1 MTKCPSCSAAVPE
14 NSDKCPSCGSG
25 LDVSSLMTETGLS
38 ADSNEAFSPASGS
51 QPVPSAVGITS
62 DVQGGGGE
70 HQPGAIL
77 AGRYRVVGLLGRGGM
92 GSVYRADDL
101 TLGQPVA
108 LKFLPEAL
116 AANFER
122 LDRFRAEVRVSRQV
136 SHPNV
141 CRVHDIGEAD
151 GRIFLS
157 MELVDGGD
165 LSSLLKRIG
174 RLPTD
179 RGLEIA
185 RQLCAGL
192 AAAHDRGV
200 LHRDL
205 KPANVMIDSE
215 GRVRIADF
223 GLAGI
228 AGGIKGTEIQSGTPA
243 YMAPETMAGRE
254 VTTRSDI
261 YALGLVLYELFT
273 GARAFSGKSVA
284 ELARKHAE
292 ESATPPTGIVGDLDP
307 QIEAV
312 ILQCLEKDPNA
323 RPKSALAVAMALPG
337 GDPLAAALAAGETPS
352 PELVAQAGE
361 EGTLKPAHGWMLLTT
376 VLVFLLAFLALDS
389 SQHVLRYETLERPPA
404 VQLDRGIETLN
415 TLGVDVP
422 ATDRISGFRVD
433 RETLVEINRDGAT
446 QPELDAMSSGEIS
459 VIDYWLRAA
468 PSELVAEQTSGRVG
482 PRMPPRIMA
491 GELFASFDSHG
502 RIRSLEVVP
511 DERLET
517 EPPPSSDPAS
527 DPWIGIF
534 EAAGLDPQSFEES
547 DPVWSPPQFVD
558 ELRGWS
564 HRGGDVDLG
573 INRIEAGTRSGRLEY
588 LRTGTILD
596 VAESRSSA
604 AAGSDLAQTLNALLI
619 VVIMVVG
626 ALIAR
631 RNVRRGR
638 GDLRG
643 SWQMAGVVF
652 ATGMAAWL
660 VSAHHSFSAGSELNL
675 FVLAAGGALFMAGF
689 VWLLYMALEP
699 EVRRHWPERLISWQR
714 MLAESYRDP
723 LVGRHV
729 LVGILL
735 GTCLNLMIALINSI
749 ARIVKPSEFD
759 LSAAGVSQLIG
770 SGLVVGTVLAQISQA
785 IFAGVFITV
794 LILVLK
800 LVLRRMWAAVAFS
813 VIIFVAMGALGSS
826 DPILG
831 GALSAV
837 ILGVIMAA
845 LLRYGL
851 LTLIS
856 LIFVINL
863 LQASPPVLSLSN
875 WYSPMTLISPLVVLV
890 CAATAFAVSLGR
902 QRWFGTD

>member
-1 MTKCPSCSAAVPE
+1 MTQCPSCSAAVPE
-14 NSDKCPSCGSG
+14 GLDNCPSCGSA
-25 LDVSSLMTETGLS
+25 LDVSSLLTETGLS
-38 ADSNEAFSPASGS
+38 VDSNEKHPRASGS
-51 QPVPSAVGITS
+51 QPGPSAIGITS

-108 LKFLPEAL
+108 LKFLPEEL
-116 AANFER
+116 AVNLER
-122 LDRFRAEVRVSRQV
+122 LERFRAEVRVSRQV

-151 GRIFLS
+151 GKIFLS

-205 KPANVMIDSE
+205 NPATVLIDSE

-228 AGGIKGTEIQSGTPA
+228 VGGIQGSEIQSGTPA
-243 YMAPETMAGRE
+243 YMAPETLAGRE

-273 GARAFSGKSVA
+273 GARAFTGKSVA

-292 ESATPPTGIVGDLDP
+292 ESAAPPTGIVGDLDP

-323 RPKSALAVAMALPG
+323 RPKSALVVAMALPG

-376 VLVFLLAFLALDS
+376 VIVFLLVFLVLSS
-389 SQHVLRYETLERPPA
+389 SQHVLRYEPMERPPA

-415 TLGVDVP
+415 RLGVDVP
-422 ATDRISGFRVD
+422 ASDRISGLRVD
-433 RETLVEINRDGAT
+433 REMLREVNRDGAT
-446 QPELDAMSSGEIS
+446 QPELDAMSSGETS
-459 VIDYWLRAA
+459 VIDFWLRAA
-468 PSELVAEQTSGRVG
+468 PSELVAERTTGRVG
-482 PRMPPRIMA
+482 PTRPARTIA
-491 GELFASFDSHG
+491 GELFASFDSRG
-502 RIRSLEVVP
+502 RIRALEVVP
-511 DERLET
+511 EERLAS
-517 EPPPSSDPAS
+517 EPPDPSERLS

-534 EAAGLDPQSFEES
+534 EAAGLDPESFEES
-547 DPVWSPPQFVD
+547 EPVWSPPRFVD
-558 ELRGWS
+558 EVRGWS
-564 HRGGDVDLG
+564 RQGGEVDLG
-573 INRIEAGTRSGRLEY
+573 INRIEAGIRSGRLEY
-588 LRTGTILD
+588 LRTGTVLD
-596 VAESRSSA
+596 VAESQSSA
-604 AAGSDLAQTLNALLI
+604 PPGSELGQTLNTLLI
-619 VVIMVVG
+619 VVILIVG

-660 VSAHHSFSAGSELNL
+660 VSAHHSFGAGRELNL
-675 FVLAAGGALFMAGF
+675 FVLASGGALFMAGF

-714 MLAESYRDP
+714 MLAKSYRDP

-729 LVGILL
+729 LIGLLL
-735 GTCLNLMIALINSI
+735 GTCLSLMLASI
-749 ARIVKPSEFD
+749 TFLARIVKPSEFE
-759 LSAAGVSQLIG
+759 LGAAGVSQLIG
-770 SGLVVGTVLAQISQA
+770 SGVVVGSVLAQISQA

-794 LILVLK
+794 LVLVVR
-800 LVLRRMWAAVAFS
+800 LVLRRMWAAVVFS
-813 VIIFVAMGALGSS
+813 VIIFVAMNALGSTN
-826 DPILG
+826 PILA
-831 GALSAV
+831 GAISAV
-837 ILGVIMAA
+837 ILAVVMAA

-856 LIFVINL
+856 LIFVLNL
-863 LQASPPVLSLSN
+863 LQASPPMLSLSY
-875 WYSPMTLISPLVVLV
+875 WYSPMTLIAPFVVLI
-890 CAATAFAVSLGR
+890 CAVSAFAVSLGR
-902 QRWFGTD
+902 QQWFGAD

>member
-14 NSDKCPSCGSG
+14 GLDSCPSCGSD

-38 ADSNEAFSPASGS
+38 GDSLEEHPPAIGSPSG
-51 QPVPSAVGITS
+51 PSAIGIS
-62 DVQGGGGE
+62 SEVQGSGGE

-108 LKFLPEAL
+108 LKFLPDDL
-116 AANFER
+116 ASNFER
-122 LDRFRAEVRVSRQV
+122 LERFRAEVRVSRQV
-136 SHPNV
+136 SHANV

-165 LSSLLKRIG
+165 LSSLLKRVG
-174 RLPTD
+174 RMPID
-179 RGLEIA
+179 RGLEIS

-243 YMAPETMAGRE
+243 YMAPETLSGRE

-273 GARAFSGKSVA
+273 GVRAFSGNSVT

-292 ESATPPTGIVGDLDP
+292 ESATPPSDIVGELDP
-307 QIEAV
+307 QIERV
-312 ILQCLEKDPNA
+312 ILQCLEKDPAA

-361 EGTLKPAHGWMLLTT
+361 EGTLRPVHGWMLLTT
-376 VLVFLLAFLALDS
+376 VLVILVAFLALS
-389 SQHVLRYETLERPPA
+389 SSGHVLRYESLDRPPA
-404 VQLDRGIETLN
+404 VQLDRGLETLN
-415 TLGVDVP
+415 ALGVDVP
-422 ATDRISGFRVD
+422 STDRVSGFRVD
-433 RETLVEINRDGAT
+433 GETLGEVNRDGAT
-446 QPELDAMSSGEIS
+446 QTELDAMSRGEVS

-468 PSELVAEQTSGRVG
+468 PAELVAERTSGRVG
-482 PRMPPRIMA
+482 PTRPPRTMA

-511 DERLET
+511 DERLTPEG
-517 EPPPSSDPAS
+517 PPSTGVLP
-527 DPWIGIF
+527 DPWAGIF
-534 EAAGLDPQSFEES
+534 AAAGLDPESFEETE
-547 DPVWSPPQFVD
+547 PVWSPPRFVD

-564 HRGGDVDLG
+564 RRGGGSDLG
-573 INRIEAGTRSGRLEY
+573 INRIEAGVRSGRLGY
-588 LRTGTILD
+588 LRCGTVLD
-596 VAESRSSA
+596 VAESRSSD
-604 AAGSDLAQTLNALLI
+604 AAGSDLAQTLNAILI
-619 VVIMVVG
+619 VVIMIVG

-643 SWQMAGVVF
+643 SWHMAGVVF
-652 ATGMAAWL
+652 ASGMGAWL
-660 VSAHHSFSAGSELNL
+660 ISAHHSFGAGRELNL
-675 FVLAAGGALFMAGF
+675 FVLASGGALFMAGF

-714 MLAESYRDP
+714 MLAKSYRDP

-729 LVGILL
+729 LIGILL
-735 GTCLNLMIALINSI
+735 GTALNLMIALITFI
-749 ARIVKPSEFD
+749 ARIVKPSEFE
-759 LSAAGVSQLIG
+759 LSATGVSHLIG
-770 SGLVVGTVLAQISQA
+770 NGVVVGTVLAQISQA

-794 LILVLK
+794 LILVVK
-800 LVLRRMWAAVAFS
+800 LILRRMWAAVAFS
-813 VIIFVAMGALGSS
+813 VIIFVAMGALTSS

-831 GALSAV
+831 GAISGV
-837 ILGVIMAA
+837 ILGVVIAA

-863 LQASPPVLSLSN
+863 LQASPPVLSMSN
-875 WYSPMTLISPLVVLV
+875 WYSPTTLIPPFVVLICTV
-890 CAATAFAVSLGR
+890 TAFAASLGR
-902 QRWFGTD
+902 PQ